1 VKSSK
6 RATQQKMTGGK
17 YKENNR
23 NSNKG
28 SLEILC
34 VWHQDSDIVV
44 VDLVLFVIK
53 IQTGFRSLSQF
64 SAFNRIRIYEIST
77 FEIV

>member
-6 RATQQKMTGGK
+6 RATQQKMTGK

-23 NSNKG
+23 KSNKG

-44 VDLVLFVIK
+44 VVDLVLFVIK
-53 IQTGFRSLSQF
+53 IETGFRSLSVFCCQPDT
-64 SAFNRIRIYEIST
+64 NLRNIDL
-77 FEIV
+77 